1 MIETK
6 EKIMPVSLEKEM
18 KKSYIDYAMSV
29 IVGRAL
35 PDVRDGLKP
44 VHRRILY
51 AMNESGMTY
60 DKQYKKSA
68 RVVGEVLGKYHPH
81 GDLAVYDTIVR
92 MVQDFSLRYPLIDGQ
107 GNFGSIDNDPAA
119 AARYTE
125 VRLSK
130 IASELLVD
138 IEKDTVDFAP
148 NYDESLYEPIVLPAK
163 LPNLLINGS
172 TGIAVGMATNIPP
185 HNLKEVIHACIKGL
199 DYPDVSISELMKII
213 KGPDFPTCGCI
224 YGLSGIKSAYTT
236 GKGLIKLRAKAEIAK
251 GRSKDRIIITEIPY
265 QVNKAKLIEDIANLV
280 KDKKISD
287 ISGLRDES
295 DKDGIRVV
303 IDLKQNANSS
313 VILNQLYKNTQM
325 ETTFGVINIALVDG
339 EPKILNLKDM
349 ITLFLEHRKEVILR
363 RTKFDLD
370 KAEKRAHILEGFK
383 IASQNID
390 SIISKIKSSKTYNN
404 ASETLIDSFNLS
416 KVQTEAILELRLNRL
431 TRLEQER
438 IETEHKNLIETISY
452 LKEVLSDPK
461 KVLEIIKKELL
472 DLEKYS
478 DNRRTEIIAEST
490 ELEAED
496 LISDEKVVI
505 TITNSGYI
513 KSIPVSEYRRQ
524 RRGGKGVIGMRFKTR
539 QTKTEDFVESL
550 FIASTLD
557 NILFFTD
564 KGKVYSLKG
573 YEIPTGSKYS
583 RGKAIV
589 NLINLTNEKITATVP
604 VKGQYK
610 YLIFVTKRGIVKRVS
625 LAAFSNIRKAGIRA
639 LDIRKKDD
647 DELRRV
653 KLINGNEEVIIAT
666 KNGKAIRFKATD
678 VRDMGRNAR
687 GVKGITLMENDEVVD
702 MDIINSGS
710 LLTITENGYGKR
722 TDFSEYRITKR
733 GGKGIKNI
741 ITSARNGLVV
751 GIKSVTD
758 NDEIMITSSRG
769 KVIRV
774 PVNAIRVQGRN
785 TQGVK
790 IMDIEG
796 VDKVVSIA
804 KLVQEKMQTNLT

>member
-1 MIETK
+1 MIKTK
-6 EKIMPVSLEKEM
+6 EKIIPVSLEKEM

-60 DKQYKKSA
+60 DKPYKKSA

-125 VRLSK
+125 VRLAK

-138 IEKDTVDFAP
+138 IEKDTVDFAQ

-213 KGPDFPTCGCI
+213 KGPDFPTGGCI

-325 ETTFGVINIALVDG
+325 ETTFGIINIALVDG

-370 KAEKRAHILEGFK
+370 KAERRAHILEGFK
-383 IASQNID
+383 IALKNID
-390 SIISKIKSSKTYNN
+390 SIISKIKSSKTYND
-404 ASETLIDSFNLS
+404 ASKALIDSFNLS
-416 KVQTEAILELRLNRL
+416 KVQTKAILELRLNRL

-438 IETEHKNLIETISY
+438 IETEHKNLTETISY

-461 KVLEIIKKELL
+461 KLNSIIKKELL
-472 DLEKYS
+472 DLEKYY
-478 DNRRTEIIAEST
+478 DDRRTEIIAEST
-490 ELEAED
+490 ELEIED
-496 LISDEKVVI
+496 LISDEDVVI

-513 KSIPVSEYRRQ
+513 KRIPVSEYRRQ
-524 RRGGKGVIGMRFKTR
+524 RRGGKGVIGIRFREGLNR
-539 QTKTEDFVESL
+539 QTKTEDFVEGL

-573 YEIPTGSKYS
+573 YEIPTGSKSS

-589 NLINLTNEKITATVP
+589 NLINLSNEKITATVP
-604 VKGQYK
+604 VATRQKYK

-625 LAAFSNIRKAGIRA
+625 LDAFSNIRKTGIRA
-639 LDIRKKDD
+639 LDLLDD
-647 DELRRV
+647 DELRKV

-687 GVKGITLMENDEVVD
+687 GVKGITLIDNDEVVG
-702 MDIINSGS
+702 MDIITYGS

-741 ITSARNGLVV
+741 ITNARNGLVV

-758 NDEIMITSSRG
+758 NDEIMITSSHG

-774 PVNAIRVQGRN
+774 PVNTIRVQGRN

-790 IMDIEG
+790 IMDLEEF
-796 VDKVVSIA
+796 DKVVSIA
-804 KLVQEKMQTNLT
+804 KLVPDKL

>member
-1 MIETK
+1 MIKTK
-6 EKIMPVSLEKEM
+6 EKIIPVSLEKEM

-60 DKQYKKSA
+60 DKPYKKSA

-125 VRLSK
+125 VRLAK

-213 KGPDFPTCGCI
+213 KGPDFPTGGCI

-325 ETTFGVINIALVDG
+325 ETTFGIINIALVDG

-370 KAEKRAHILEGFK
+370 KAERRAHILEGFK
-383 IASQNID
+383 IALKNID
-390 SIISKIKSSKTYNN
+390 SIISKIKSSKTYND
-404 ASETLIDSFNLS
+404 ASKALIDSFNLS
-416 KVQTEAILELRLNRL
+416 KVQTKAILELRLNRL

-438 IETEHKNLIETISY
+438 IETEHKNLTETISY

-461 KVLEIIKKELL
+461 KLNSIIKKELL
-472 DLEKYS
+472 DLEKYY
-478 DNRRTEIIAEST
+478 DDRRTEIIAEST
-490 ELEAED
+490 ELEIED
-496 LISDEKVVI
+496 LISDEDVVI

-513 KSIPVSEYRRQ
+513 KRIPVSEYRRQ
-524 RRGGKGVIGMRFKTR
+524 RRGGKGVIGIRFREGLNR
-539 QTKTEDFVESL
+539 QTKTEDFVEGL

-573 YEIPTGSKYS
+573 YEIPTGSKSS

-589 NLINLTNEKITATVP
+589 NLINLSNEKITATVP
-604 VKGQYK
+604 VATRQKYK

-625 LAAFSNIRKAGIRA
+625 LDAFSNIRKTGIRA
-639 LDIRKKDD
+639 LDLLDD
-647 DELRRV
+647 DELRKV

-687 GVKGITLMENDEVVD
+687 GVKGITLIDNDEVVG
-702 MDIINSGS
+702 MDIITYGS

-741 ITSARNGLVV
+741 ITNARNGLVV

-758 NDEIMITSSRG
+758 NDEIMITSSHG

-774 PVNAIRVQGRN
+774 PVNTIRVQGRN

-790 IMDIEG
+790 IMDLEEF
-796 VDKVVSIA
+796 DKVVSIA
-804 KLVQEKMQTNLT
+804 KLVPDKL

>member
-1 MIETK
+1 
-6 EKIMPVSLEKEM
+6 
-18 KKSYIDYAMSV
+18 
-29 IVGRAL
+29 
-35 PDVRDGLKP
+35 
-44 VHRRILY
+44 
-51 AMNESGMTY
+51 SGMTY
-60 DKQYKKSA
+60 DKPYKKSA

-125 VRLSK
+125 VRLAK

-185 HNLKEVIHACIKGL
+185 HNLKEVIHACIKCL
-199 DYPDVSISELMKII
+199 DYPEVSISELMKII
-213 KGPDFPTCGCI
+213 KGPDFPTGGCI
-224 YGLSGIKSAYTT
+224 YGLAGIKSAYTT

-339 EPKILNLKDM
+339 EPKILNLKDI

-370 KAEKRAHILEGFK
+370 KAERRAHVLEGFK

-390 SIISKIKSSKTYNN
+390 SIISKIKSSKTYND
-404 ASETLIDSFNLS
+404 ASKALIDNFNLS
-416 KVQTEAILELRLNRL
+416 KVQTKAILELRLNRL

-461 KVLEIIKKELL
+461 KLNGIIKKELL

-478 DNRRTEIIAEST
+478 DDRRTEIIAETT
-490 ELEAED
+490 ELEIED
-496 LISDEKVVI
+496 LISNEKVVI

-513 KSIPVSEYRRQ
+513 KRIPVSEYRRQ
-524 RRGGKGVIGMRFKTR
+524 RRGGKGVIGM
-539 QTKTEDFVESL
+539 QTKTEDFVEGL

-557 NILFFTD
+557 IILFFTD

-573 YEIPTGSKYS
+573 YEIPTGSKSS

-604 VKGQYK
+604 VATKESVDLRDEGANSWGASDLNPHEVGVPRATRQKYK

-625 LAAFSNIRKAGIRA
+625 LAAFSNIRKTGIRA
-639 LDIRKKDD
+639 LDLLDD
-647 DELRRV
+647 DELRKV

-666 KNGKAIRFKATD
+666 KNGKAIRFKAID

-687 GVKGITLMENDEVVD
+687 GVKGITLNENDEVVS
-702 MDIINSGS
+702 MDIISYGS
-710 LLTITENGYGKR
+710 LLTVTENGFGKR

-758 NDEIMITSSRG
+758 NDEIMITSSHG

-774 PVNAIRVQGRN
+774 PVNTIRVQGRS

-790 IMDIEG
+790 IMDLEG

-804 KLVQEKMQTNLT
+804 KLVPDKLQTNLKA

>member
-1 MIETK
+1 MIKTK
-6 EKIMPVSLEKEM
+6 EKIIPVSLEKEM

-60 DKQYKKSA
+60 DKPYKKSA

-125 VRLSK
+125 VRLAK

-138 IEKDTVDFAP
+138 IEKDTVDFAQ

-213 KGPDFPTCGCI
+213 KGPDFPTGGCI

-325 ETTFGVINIALVDG
+325 ETTFGIINIALVDG

-370 KAEKRAHILEGFK
+370 KAERRAHILEGFK
-383 IASQNID
+383 IALKNID
-390 SIISKIKSSKTYNN
+390 SIISKIKSSKTYND
-404 ASETLIDSFNLS
+404 ASKALIDSFNLS
-416 KVQTEAILELRLNRL
+416 KVQTKAILELRLNRL

-438 IETEHKNLIETISY
+438 IETEHKNLTETISY

-461 KVLEIIKKELL
+461 KLNSIIKKELL
-472 DLEKYS
+472 DLEKYY
-478 DNRRTEIIAEST
+478 DDRRTEIIAEST
-490 ELEAED
+490 ELEIED
-496 LISDEKVVI
+496 LISDEDVVI

-513 KSIPVSEYRRQ
+513 KRIPVSEYRRQ
-524 RRGGKGVIGMRFKTR
+524 RRGGKGVIGIRFREGLNR
-539 QTKTEDFVESL
+539 QTKTEDFVEGL

-573 YEIPTGSKYS
+573 YEIPTGSKSS

-589 NLINLTNEKITATVP
+589 NLINLSNEKITATVP
-604 VKGQYK
+604 VATRQKYK

-625 LAAFSNIRKAGIRA
+625 LDAFSNIRKTGIRA
-639 LDIRKKDD
+639 LDLLDD
-647 DELRRV
+647 DELRKV

-687 GVKGITLMENDEVVD
+687 GVKGITLMDNDEVVG
-702 MDIINSGS
+702 MDIITYGS

-741 ITSARNGLVV
+741 ITNARNGLVV

-758 NDEIMITSSRG
+758 NDEIMITSSHG

-774 PVNAIRVQGRN
+774 PVNTIRVQGRN

-790 IMDIEG
+790 IMDLEEF
-796 VDKVVSIA
+796 DKVVSIA
-804 KLVQEKMQTNLT
+804 KLVPDKL